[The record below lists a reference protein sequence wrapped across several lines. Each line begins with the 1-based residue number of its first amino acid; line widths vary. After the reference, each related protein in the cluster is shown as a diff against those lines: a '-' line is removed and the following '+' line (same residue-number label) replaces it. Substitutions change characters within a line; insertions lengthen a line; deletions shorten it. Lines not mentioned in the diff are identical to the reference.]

1 MAMLSRE
8 DIFAAKDLKYMDLDV
23 PEWGG
28 SVRIKMLTGAER
40 DEFEASTVK
49 MGKGN
54 KPEQNLANLRA
65 RLVSL
70 CLVDE
75 DNTKLFAKQDIGHLG
90 QKSAAALERVFKA
103 CQEHN
108 AMTEQDIE
116 DLTEGFSEGQ
126 SESSTSA

>member
-8 DIFAAKDLKYMDLDV
+8 DILAAKDLKFMDLDV

-49 MGKGN
+49 MGKGG

-70 CLVDE
+70 CLVDA
-75 DNTKLFAKQDIGHLG
+75 DNVKLFTKADVGHLG
-90 QKSAAALERVFKA
+90 MKSAAALERVFKA

-108 AMTEQDIE
+108 GMSEKDIE
-116 DLTEGFSEGQ
+116 ELTEGFGTGQ